1 MGFGGVRTTA
11 KSLET
16 STAHSLRLA
25 VERGLRT
32 IAFPAVGTGVSGF
45 PMDQCAGI
53 MLGEAVQ
60 HLSKETSLE
69 TIYFVLFDEA
79 SLLTFT
85 GTWEKLAS
93 QFEL

>member
-1 MGFGGVRTTA
+1 
-11 KSLET
+11 
-16 STAHSLRLA
+16 
-25 VERGLRT
+25 
-32 IAFPAVGTGVSGF
+32 
-45 PMDQCAGI
+45 MDQCAGI